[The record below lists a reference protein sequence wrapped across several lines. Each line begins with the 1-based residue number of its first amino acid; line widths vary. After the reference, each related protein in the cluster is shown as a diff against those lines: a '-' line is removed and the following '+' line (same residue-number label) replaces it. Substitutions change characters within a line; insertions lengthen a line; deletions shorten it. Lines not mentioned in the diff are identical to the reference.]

1 MEVHMSRQQDSLSY
15 RVVEQEDGG
24 SAVHIVT
31 TVRTKVVPGFPTCD
45 QAQQWIERELSK
57 RPND

>member
-1 MEVHMSRQQDSLSY
+1 MSRQQDSLSY